1 MDYSRYADDLTFS
14 TNDRLFLISES
25 LFYDELTK
33 EIESAGFKLNEQK
46 SRLQFK
52 DSRQTVTGLV
62 VNEKLM

>member
-1 MDYSRYADDLTFS
+1 MIDYSYFR
-14 TNDRLFLISES
+14 S